1 MSMKTW
7 WWVAMALTGTVA
19 QAGVPE
25 GVEAYGKQR
34 YPEARK
40 ELTDPAAQGDVE
52 AMALMGEMLMRGQG
66 GTRDELKARE
76 YILKAYEG
84 GSLRATHS
92 LGVMYLYGNLVAK
105 DESKGVE
112 LVKKAAEL
120 RYPAAQAL
128 YGVWLTRG
136 LYGQEKNEVMGMTW
150 FNEAAA
156 QNDPLAMN
164 WLGDAYEYGK
174 SGVVAD
180 TLVALDWYKKSAERL
195 NAASMVSAGRIYAL
209 GKGVTADGAE
219 ALRWF
224 KKAVLQNYYTSY
236 TWIASVYEFGRGGI
250 AKSAAQAY
258 SWYILVPANAPVEV
272 VKAANEGKERMAKL
286 MSVAETEEATKN
298 AKALLAQTMLAELS
312 AMVARPAATPVV
324 QKGVYGSGVVVS
336 KRGDIVTNEHVVQG
350 CEKVRVQ
357 PLGLDVKVV
366 AKDAK
371 NDLALLKL
379 DGALPPAIK
388 FRTGKGVRLG
398 DELVAIGYP
407 LRGLLSSGPIVTTGI
422 LNALS
427 GANDDTSAF
436 QMSATVQPGSSGG
449 PIVDHTGALVGI
461 VRARL
466 LPNGPIAPQN
476 VNFGINLATV
486 SGFLDAHSVDYTAVP
501 PNSKPLSVSDVTAL
515 VQKSTVQVEC
525 Y

>member
-7 WWVAMALTGTVA
+7 CVVGLALAGVVA

-25 GVEAYGKQR
+25 GVEAFGKLR

-40 ELTDPAAQGDVE
+40 ELTEPAARGDVE
-52 AMALMGEMLMRGQG
+52 AMALMGDMLMRGLG

-84 GSLRATHS
+84 GSLRAMHT
-92 LGVMYLYGNLVAK
+92 LGVMYLNGNLVTK
-105 DESKGVE
+105 DENKGVE

-136 LYGQEKNEVMGMTW
+136 LYGQEKNEVVGMTW

-180 TLVALDWYKKSAERL
+180 NLVALDWYKKSAERL
-195 NAASMVSAGRIYAL
+195 NASSMVSAGRIYAM

-224 KKAVLQNYYTSY
+224 KKAVLQNNYNSY
-236 TWIASVYEFGRGGI
+236 TWIANVYEFGRGGI
-250 AKSAAQAY
+250 AKSASQAY
-258 SWYILVPANAPVEV
+258 AWYLVVPANAPPDV
-272 VKAANEGKERMAKL
+272 VKAANEGKDRVAKVL
-286 MSVAETEEATKN
+286 SVTEVEESVKN
-298 AKALLAQTMLAELS
+298 SKTLVAQTMFAELS
-312 AMVARPAATPVV
+312 SMVTRPPTTPVV

-379 DGALPPAIK
+379 EGALPPAIK
-388 FRTGKGVRLG
+388 FRAGKGVRLG

-449 PIVDHTGALVGI
+449 PIVDNTGALVGI

-466 LPNGPIAPQN
+466 LPSGPIAPQN
-476 VNFGINLATV
+476 VNFGINLSTV
-486 SGFLDAHSVDYTAVP
+486 SGFLDAHAVDYTVGP
-501 PNSKPLSVSDVTAL
+501 TTSKPLSVSDITAQ
-515 VQKSTVQVEC
+515 VQKATVQVEC